1 MASQAR
7 VKGTINPEEL
17 SDRNNNM
24 YSRASFIVFSRK
36 ALRLVFTGLK

>member
-7 VKGTINPEEL
+7 VKGTTNPEEL
-17 SDRNNNM
+17 SDRNNNI
-24 YSRASFIVFSRK
+24 YSRVSFIVFSRK